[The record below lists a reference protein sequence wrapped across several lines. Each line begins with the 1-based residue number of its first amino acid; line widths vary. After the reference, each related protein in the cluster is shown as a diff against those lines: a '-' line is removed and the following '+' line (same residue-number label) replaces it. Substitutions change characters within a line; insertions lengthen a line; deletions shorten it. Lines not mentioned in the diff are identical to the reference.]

1 MKKNNFVYLLIH
13 FFIIHLN
20 ANEKWM
26 KFENPQPSS
35 NQQMYTPQKTLS
47 TPTIKGLENIKITK
61 PNEIVKIS
69 NKHRIIKEYYSN
81 SKLLKKQTSYLG
93 NQKDGAEF
101 EYYSNGQIMV
111 KTHYSNGKKHGVE
124 TIFDDTGKV
133 YKKYFYINGEKQ
145 GDK

>member
-1 MKKNNFVYLLIH
+1 MFIV
-13 FFIIHLN
+13 FFIVHLN

-26 KFENPQPSS
+26 KFENPQTPNS
-35 NQQMYTPQKTLS
+35 QQMHTPKSTLS
-47 TPTIKGLENIKITK
+47 TPTMKGLENIKITK
-61 PNEIVKIS
+61 PNEIIKIS
-69 NKHRIIKEYYSN
+69 NKHNIIKEYYSN

-133 YKKYFYINGEKQ
+133 YKKYFYVNGEKQ